1 MISTSHLASRVLTP
15 AFKQLR
21 RTARRTR
28 LQNAIR
34 ILRQLLHFGPWR
46 VVPIRL
52 IRAWKGPAML
62 SHAPSACGL
71 HLNSYEVARTLHKQ
85 GVYPA
90 GVISQATLEPLTRLT
105 DKLPPEEYHQ
115 THQSLTAVSTI
126 AEDPAIQNVL
136 RAYFG
141 CEPVLIESSIFVTRC
156 EQDLP
161 VLDQNHYHFDYA
173 GWQSMNVFVYLTDV
187 TPNSSYHIALAGS
200 HKTIG
205 VRDIIKGTITD
216 NEANQRF
223 AGQQT
228 PITGPAG
235 TVFFE
240 NVEVFHK
247 RSRGNERRVMLNM
260 AFTSH
265 RNLLSYGRASQA
277 TLKSQQLLYRQLLAK
292 ETGKPVA
299 G

>member
-1 MISTSHLASRVLTP
+1 MVSTSYLANRLFTP

-28 LQNAIR
+28 LHNIIR
-34 ILRQLLHFGPWR
+34 IVRQLLHFGPWR

-52 IRAWKGPAML
+52 ICACKGPAML

-71 HLNSYEVARTLHKQ
+71 HLNPYKVARTLHEQ

-90 GVISQATLEPLTRLT
+90 GVINQATLEPLTRLT

-115 THQSLTAVSTI
+115 THQSLSAVRAI
-126 AEDPAIQNVL
+126 AGDPAIQNVL

-173 GWQSMNVFVYLTDV
+173 GWQSLNVFVYLTDV
-187 TPNSSYHIALAGS
+187 TSGSSYHIALAGS
-200 HKTIG
+200 HKAIG
-205 VRDIIKGTITD
+205 VRDIVRGTITD
-216 NEANQRF
+216 DEADQRF
-223 AGQQT
+223 GGQQT

-235 TVFFE
+235 TLFFE

-265 RNLLSYGRASQA
+265 RNLLSYGRASRDK
-277 TLKSQQLLYRQLLAK
+277 LKSQQSLYRQLLAE